1 MSSSP
6 PQHDHVVRSR
16 GWFAVVEIAL
26 ITLIFTAQAGWPP
39 PDPNEPHYLGKAKHF
54 WNPDWAARDFF
65 FNSADTHRVFYLTL
79 GWPTK
84 YLELEPLAWC
94 GRLVTWALL
103 AWAWRRLSWTVAP
116 RPGLAVLS
124 GFLFL
129 TLSAGYQLA
138 GEWVVGGFEA
148 KGLAYVLVFLALA
161 EVACDRWRSAFLLL
175 GAASA
180 FHVLV
185 GGWSVVAAGCGWLL
199 AGRERLPLKQLWPA
213 LVGGLLLSLPGLLP
227 GLMLDRGVDPQ
238 TLQRAHEI
246 YVFERLPHHL
256 LPQSFRA
263 WLIVA
268 QLLMVIAWFALGA
281 VAPDETRNRRIRGV
295 VVGALVIELAGMLI
309 SQFAESHPA
318 TTAALLRLYWFRLA
332 DAMLPVGIALGA
344 AAALAAARRFRL
356 GATAACLAA
365 CLALVA
371 YRYDEY
377 AVGKGFQGPP
387 RTDKPGK
394 VLDHEDWKAACLWV
408 AAHTPADVLFL
419 TPRSAQ
425 TFTWYAGRGQAAS
438 WKDLPQDAKAIVEWR
453 ERLEEIYGTEYP
465 EFQGRWVKS
474 LSLRSPA
481 RLRELGAKYGADYL
495 LTEADPPL
503 DMPRLYQNN
512 SYAVYKLKSESGH
525 GLRNAVEVRQ
535 SVGRHSGKIQSGRR
549 ADRGQRA
556 GRSRRTSLPDLG
568 KLSRRMPPVHVCRT
582 ERLEQPVCRRTARLG
597 RAARRPRIAADA

>member
-1 MSSSP
+1 
-6 PQHDHVVRSR
+6 
-16 GWFAVVEIAL
+16 VEIAL
-26 ITLIFTAQAGWPP
+26 LTLIFTAQAAWPP

-65 FNSADTHRVFYLTL
+65 FNSSDTHRVFYLTL
-79 GWPTK
+79 GWLTR

-94 GRLVTWALL
+94 GRLATWALL

-161 EVACDRWRSAFLLL
+161 EIARDRWRAACLLL

-213 LVGGLLLSLPGLLP
+213 LLGGLLLSLPGLLP
-227 GLMLDRGVDPQ
+227 GLTLDRGADPQ
-238 TLQRAHEI
+238 TLRQAHEI

-263 WLIVA
+263 GPIVA
-268 QLLMVIAWFALGA
+268 QIWMVLAWFALGA
-281 VAPDETRNRRIRGV
+281 LPAAEPRERRLRGV
-295 VVGALVIELAGMLI
+295 VIGALLIELAGMLI
-309 SQFAESHPA
+309 SQFADSHPA

-332 DAMLPVGIALGA
+332 DAMLPVGIALA
-344 AAALAAARRFRL
+344 AAAAIASTRRFHLAAIS
-356 GATAACLAA
+356 ACLAA
-365 CLALVA
+365 CLALA
-371 YRYDEY
+371 GYRYDEY
-377 AVGKGFQGPP
+377 AVSKGFQGPP

-394 VLDHEDWKAACLWV
+394 VVDHDDWKAACQWI
-408 AAHTPADVLFL
+408 AAHTPADALFL

-425 TFTWYAGRGQAAS
+425 TFTWYAGRGQVVS
-438 WKDLPQDAKAIVEWR
+438 WKDLPQDAEAIVAWR
-453 ERLEEIYGTEYP
+453 ERLEEIYGMEYP

-481 RLRELGAKYGADYL
+481 RLRDLGAKYGADFL

-512 SYAVYKLKSESGH
+512 SYAVYELRSDSGH
-525 GLRNAVEVRQ
+525 GLRNAVEVRR

-549 ADRGQRA
+549 SDRRQRTS
-556 GRSRRTSLPDLG
+556 RPRRTGLPDLG
-568 KLSRRMPPVHVCRT
+568 EFGRRMSPVYLRGT
-582 ERLEQPVCRRTARLG
+582 G
-597 RAARRPRIAADA
+597 